1 MTAVYQLQSCLKS
14 KPAISEGLCC
24 IFINAKNLKGKR
36 GWSFFSS
43 IPFIKASKPNAIFW
57 SCPFNIFSFQ
67 IRSSFP
73 GGQGN
78 WHPRMCVLMKE
89 GLLISLFSDFHFIGQ
104 LLSFNG

>member
-24 IFINAKNLKGKR
+24 IFINAKNLKGKKR
-36 GWSFFSS
+36 VVIFSS
-43 IPFIKASKPNAIFW
+43 IPFIKASKPNAIFC
-57 SCPFNIFSFQ
+57 SCPFNIFPFQ
-67 IRSSFP
+67 IRSSCP
-73 GGQGN
+73 GDQGN